1 MKVAAVMPAKGRPV
15 QTLESAR
22 RLLSTAGV
30 DDQAW
35 LLVIMC
41 DDDPPLYDF
50 LRGELAGK
58 RVILHN
64 SSSRIGYWRA
74 LSQGVALVPGAT
86 HLVNLAND
94 LLPGANWLGRMWHD
108 VLISTP
114 PGVVAFNDG
123 IHAGDHAAH
132 FCASL
137 EVLRRWYPATLVPLC
152 YDHMYGDTE
161 ITARAKQERRFYAA
175 PWAVL
180 YHNHVYIGNELDEV
194 YKLGHAHVYADQAIY
209 ERRRANGW
217 RD

>member
-1 MKVAAVMPAKGRPV
+1 MTVAAVMPAKGRPA
-15 QTLESAR
+15 QTLDSAR

-30 DDQAW
+30 DEAAW

-41 DDDPPLYDF
+41 DDDPILYEH
-50 LRGELAGK
+50 LRGGLAGK

-64 SSSRIGYWRA
+64 SAHRLGYWRA
-74 LSQGVALVPGAT
+74 LSQGAALVPGAT

-94 LLPGANWLGRMWHD
+94 LLPGANWLAKMSEHMYYHAA
-108 VLISTP
+108 
-114 PGVVAFNDG
+114 GVVAFNDG
-123 IHAGDHAAH
+123 INAPGTAAH
-132 FCASL
+132 FCARL
-137 EVLRRWYPATLVPLC
+137 EVLRRWYPGTLVPVC

-161 ITARAKQERRFYAA
+161 IADRAEQDKTFSRA

-180 YHNHVYIGNELDEV
+180 YHNHVYIGNQLDDI
-194 YKLGHAHVYADQAIY
+194 YKLGHAQVYADQATY